1 MTYRSLIGAGIVVI
15 TLVVATACSPSTQE
29 TSDAAVEQRD
39 TLPVFRV
46 VAPFTAIDQNG
57 GQFSTASVAGKYWLG
72 SFFFTRCQTVCPAL
86 NRVQAQIQREFGS
99 KLSYVSIT
107 SDPDFDTP
115 AVLSAYAS
123 EFAQPGGTW
132 LFVTM
137 PQDSMLK
144 VASQGF
150 GLISPAEPEMHSTR
164 FVLVDPTMQVRGF
177 YDSEDTT
184 AIAKLRSDLQ
194 GLGL

>member
-1 MTYRSLIGAGIVVI
+1 MNYRCLLGACIAVI
-15 TLVVATACSPSTQE
+15 TLTVVTACTPSAEE
-29 TSDAAVEQRD
+29 TGDAASEQRD

-46 VAPFTAIDQNG
+46 VAPFTAIDHNG
-57 GQFSTASVAGKYWLG
+57 GQFSTASVAGKYWIG

-107 SDPDFDTP
+107 SDPDYDTP
-115 AVLSAYAS
+115 AVLAAYAS